1 MGHEAG
7 DTAPES
13 LQPGAHPLA
22 LAVAKGP
29 FRHGRVPL
37 MPTFDIVSQVDRQE
51 VTNAV
56 DQTARELANRYDF
69 RGTNSTVRFA
79 DDEIVV
85 ESSTDH
91 RLEAAIDVLKEK
103 LVRRKV
109 SLKAISGGTPKEIG
123 GGRYQAAFALNQ
135 GIAQDAA
142 RELSKSVRD
151 SKLKVQVQ
159 IQGNQLRVQGKKRD
173 DLQQV
178 IALLKELDYR
188 IPLQY
193 VNFRD

>member
-1 MGHEAG
+1 
-7 DTAPES
+7 
-13 LQPGAHPLA
+13 
-22 LAVAKGP
+22 
-29 FRHGRVPL
+29 
-37 MPTFDIVSQVDRQE
+37 MPTFDIVSEVDQQE

-69 RGTNSTVRFA
+69 RGTNSSIHLA
-79 DDEIVV
+79 DNEIVV

-91 RLEAAIDVLKEK
+91 RLEAAVDVLKEK

-109 SLKAISGGTPKEIG
+109 SLKALSGGTPKEVG
-123 GGRYQAAFALNQ
+123 GGRYRATFALNH

-142 RELSKSVRD
+142 KELSKTVRD
-151 SKLKVQVQ
+151 AKLKVQVQ

-178 IALLKELDYR
+178 IALLKGLDYR
-188 IPLQY
+188 LPLQY

>member
-1 MGHEAG
+1 
-7 DTAPES
+7 
-13 LQPGAHPLA
+13 
-22 LAVAKGP
+22 
-29 FRHGRVPL
+29 
-37 MPTFDIVSQVDRQE
+37 MPTFDIVAEVDQQE

-56 DQTARELANRYDF
+56 DQAGRELANRYDF
-69 RGTNSTVRFA
+69 RGTNSTIRLVEN
-79 DDEIVV
+79 EIVV

-91 RLEAAIDVLKEK
+91 RLEAAVDVLKEK

-109 SLKAISGGTPKEIG
+109 SLKALSGGAPKEVG
-123 GGRYQAAFALNQ
+123 GGRYQSTFALNQ

-142 RELSKSVRD
+142 KELSKSVRD

-159 IQGNQLRVQGKKRD
+159 IQGNQLRIQGKKRD

-178 IALLKELDYR
+178 IALLKDLDYR
-188 IPLQY
+188 LPLQY